1 MSLPVVDFIEKVLGL
16 PRRGEDLF
24 EQALTHSSY
33 TGHPHYERLEF
44 LGDAVLKLVASAW
57 IYERFAALP
66 EGEMTKIRA
75 RIVSDATLSAI
86 ARRLDLPAYMRF
98 GKAEERTGGRKKVGN
113 IAASLEAVFAAVH
126 LAYGL
131 EVVTALIRQLLET
144 ELVAAAS
151 APGAENSKALLQE
164 LTQERFGTLPTYRV
178 VGGEGPLHHHT
189 FFVEVEV
196 EGSVLGHGKGQSKKQ
211 AEQAAAREALVA
223 LERSE
228 PCAKP

>member
-1 MSLPVVDFIEKVLGL
+1 MSQPVHTFVEKVLGL
-16 PRRGEDLF
+16 PLRAEDLF
-24 EQALTHSSY
+24 EQALTHSSF
-33 TGHPHYERLEF
+33 TGAPHYERLEF
-44 LGDAVLKLVASAW
+44 LGDAVLKLTVSAW
-57 IYERFAALP
+57 IYDRFPALS

-75 RIVSDATLSAI
+75 RVVSDQTLATV
-86 ARRLDLPAYMRF
+86 ARRLDLSAFMRF

-113 IAASLEAVFAAVH
+113 IAASLEAVFAVVH

-131 EVVTALIRQLLET
+131 DVVAALVQKLLEAD
-144 ELVAAAS
+144 LVAAAS

-164 LTQERFGTLPTYRV
+164 LTQDRFGTLPTYRV

-196 EGSVLGHGKGQSKKQ
+196 EGSVLGHGKGASKKQ
-211 AEQAAAREALVA
+211 AEQAAAAIALAA

>member
-1 MSLPVVDFIEKVLGL
+1 MSRPVLEFVEKVLGL
-16 PRRGEDLF
+16 PARAENLF
-24 EQALTHSSY
+24 EQALTHSSF
-33 TGHPHYERLEF
+33 TGAPHYERLEF

-57 IYERFAALP
+57 IYERFPELS

-75 RIVSDATLSAI
+75 RVVSDATLAAI
-86 ARRLDLPAYMRF
+86 AHRLELSAYMRF

-113 IAASLEAVFAAVH
+113 IAASLEAVFAVVH
-126 LAYGL
+126 LTFGL
-131 EVVTALIRQLLET
+131 EIVTALIRQLLES

-151 APGAENSKALLQE
+151 APGAENAKALLQE

-178 VGGEGPLHHHT
+178 TGGEGPLHHYT

-196 EGSVLGHGKGQSKKQ
+196 EGSVLGHGKGASKKQ
-211 AEQAAAREALVA
+211 AEQVAAAEALAA